1 MAASRLSP
9 FDRSFLDVET
19 DASHMHVGWVARFRQ
34 PDAGPVGFEAIS
46 KHLVTRLGRAP
57 RYRQRLARVPF
68 ELHDPVWVDD
78 DRFDPAHHVRHAP
91 GGDFAQIIGRV
102 LSEPLA
108 RDRPLWEIHIADGLD
123 DGSIGM
129 VGKAHH
135 CMVDGVAAVE
145 LVSLLLDQTPAPPPA
160 EPDQWRPAALPAP
173 AARLIEAAVDRTR
186 EGIAF
191 AGGSA
196 RFALSPWRW
205 PAIPGA
211 AVSVGRTLAG
221 AVLPPAPPSL
231 LNTVSSPLRS
241 LSRMRRPLSDLRD
254 IKGQLGGTVNDV
266 ILAAAAGALRAFAL
280 ERDEPARPLKA
291 MVPVNVRVPEE
302 DGGLGNRIS
311 FVFVELPCDEPDPA
325 RRLEIVRRQMD
336 SRKAAG
342 DPERTD
348 GLLDAVGRAPI
359 PVQRAVAAAM
369 SSPRMF
375 NLVVSNLSGPPGRV
389 YMAGCELLEAY
400 PVVPLTEGHSL
411 SIGMLSVQGD
421 ACFGLYTDERSLPDA
436 GRLKTHLDAALDELL
451 ALAGRG

>member
-191 AGGSA
+191 GAA
-196 RFALSPWRW
+196 PRASPCR
-205 PAIPGA
+205 PGA
-211 AVSVGRTLAG
+211 GRRSR
-221 AVLPPAPPSL
+221 APPSP
-231 LNTVSSPLRS
+231 SGGRSPARSCRPLR
-241 LSRMRRPLSDLRD
+241 
-254 IKGQLGGTVNDV
+254 
-266 ILAAAAGALRAFAL
+266 
-280 ERDEPARPLKA
+280 PACSTR
-291 MVPVNVRVPEE
+291 
-302 DGGLGNRIS
+302 
-311 FVFVELPCDEPDPA
+311 
-325 RRLEIVRRQMD
+325 
-336 SRKAAG
+336 
-342 DPERTD
+342 
-348 GLLDAVGRAPI
+348 
-359 PVQRAVAAAM
+359 
-369 SSPRMF
+369 SPR
-375 NLVVSNLSGPPGRV
+375 P
-389 YMAGCELLEAY
+389 C
-400 PVVPLTEGHSL
+400 
-411 SIGMLSVQGD
+411 
-421 ACFGLYTDERSLPDA
+421 
-436 GRLKTHLDAALDELL
+436 AA
-451 ALAGRG
+451 